1 MTTAVGGYAGDD
13 AEAAA
18 RLIGYAFRPRVLPH
32 RDRDYAALVR
42 RFDEEPAFEDLVRR
56 SATGLGLNVLG
67 VTMRAGS
74 VIVPV
79 PGSVFETRLEGYAR
93 QARQGH
99 QREAERVLHGIAHL
113 AIAALCFPR
122 PQDLAD
128 DSYVGAVTAA
138 TVDKQVRHTCQ
149 ELAERL
155 AAGPESGDAPVE
167 TPELERAWRVYARR
181 SEAGETSSGQVV
193 PTTSEAI
200 VGKALRYLVDQGLLN
215 EGENAELMVKV
226 YRTTGRYQLQVR
238 ELAAVDTYQELLL
251 LGVVPP
257 ADTTASLRVTG
268 DDDTLY

>member
-1 MTTAVGGYAGDD
+1 MTTAADVYGQDD
-13 AEAAA
+13 SEAAT

-32 RDRDYAALVR
+32 RDAEYAALVR

-56 SATGLGLNVLG
+56 SATGLGLRVLG

-93 QARQGH
+93 QARQSH

-138 TVDKQVRHTCQ
+138 VVDKHVRHTCQ
-149 ELAERL
+149 ELAERW
-155 AAGPESGDAPVE
+155 AAAQENNDAPVE
-167 TPELERAWRVYARR
+167 APELERAWRVYARR
-181 SEAGETSSGQVV
+181 SEAGETTSGQVA
-193 PTTSEAI
+193 PATTEAI

-215 EGENAELMVKV
+215 ESENLDLMAKV

-238 ELAAVDTYQELLL
+238 ELAAVDAYRELLL

-257 ADTTASLRVTG
+257 VGSTESLRVTSDNG
-268 DDDTLY
+268 TFY